1 MASAEFVRYHFS
13 FFEDTDWA
21 RQGLDVLSL
30 LALGAKERER
40 AEEMLL
46 DYLPDVRGVIGLGV
60 LRSPRAEPVLAGMIE
75 TERGSEPRFAL
86 VELAKALWQIRP
98 DVRWLDAVTEV
109 LVAAGD
115 PWERLHA
122 AEALCAFRDPAAVP
136 ALAKAL
142 DDPEALVRHHAARA
156 LLAIHGL
163 PRLPSDPRHMVYRVA
178 SGDAGRREGGKLD
191 IWAAIAG
198 RQIEIG

>member
-1 MASAEFVRYHFS
+1 MASAEFVRFRFS

-75 TERGSEPRFAL
+75 TERGSEPRFTL

-98 DVRWLDAVTEV
+98 DVRWLDVVTEA
-109 LVAAGD
+109 LASAGQSVGA
-115 PWERLHA
+115 PARCRS
-122 AEALCAFRDPAAVP
+122 ALCVPRSSSRARACKGARRSRGAGAPPCGPRPSGDSRAFPLAQRPAAHGVP
-136 ALAKAL
+136 
-142 DDPEALVRHHAARA
+142 
-156 LLAIHGL
+156 G
-163 PRLPSDPRHMVYRVA
+163 M
-178 SGDAGRREGGKLD
+178 SGDAGRREGGKQD
-191 IWAAIAG
+191 IRAAIAG
-198 RQIEIG
+198 RQIEVC

>member
-1 MASAEFVRYHFS
+1 MASAEFVRFRSS
-13 FFEDTDWA
+13 FFEDADWA
-21 RQGLDVLSL
+21 RQGLDVQAL

-40 AEEMLL
+40 AEELLL

-75 TERGSEPRFAL
+75 MELGSEPCFVL

-98 DVRWLDAVTEV
+98 DARWLDAVAEV
-109 LVAAGD
+109 LASAGD

-122 AEALCAFRDPAAVP
+122 AEALYAFRDPVAVS

-163 PRLPSDPRHMVYRVA
+163 SRLPSDPRHMVYRVA

-191 IWAAIAG
+191 IWEAIAG
-198 RQIEIG
+198 RQIEIC

>member
-1 MASAEFVRYHFS
+1 MASAEFVRFRFS
-13 FFEDTDWA
+13 FFEDADSA
-21 RQGLDVLSL
+21 RQGLDVRAL
-30 LALGAKERER
+30 LALGAEERER

-98 DVRWLDAVTEV
+98 DARWLDAVTEA
-109 LVAAGD
+109 LASAGN

-122 AEALCAFRDPAAVP
+122 AEALYAFRDPAAVP

-163 PRLPSDPRHMVYRVA
+163 SRLPSDPRHMVYRVT
-178 SGDAGRREGGKLD
+178 SGDAGRREGGKQD
-191 IWAAIAG
+191 IRAAIAR
-198 RQIEIG
+198 RQIEVC

>member
-1 MASAEFVRYHFS
+1 MVSTEFVRFRFS
-13 FFEDTDWA
+13 FFEDADWA
-21 RQGLDVLSL
+21 RQGLDVLAL
-30 LALGAKERER
+30 LALGAQERER

-60 LRSPRAEPVLAGMIE
+60 LRSTRAEPVLAGMIE
-75 TERGSEPRFAL
+75 TERGSEPRFTL
-86 VELAKALWQIRP
+86 VELARALWQIRP
-98 DVRWLDAVTEV
+98 DARWLDAVTEA
-109 LVAAGD
+109 LASAGN

-122 AEALCAFRDPAAVP
+122 AEALYTFRDPAAVP

-163 PRLPSDPRHMVYRVA
+163 SRLPSDPRHMVYRVT
-178 SGDAGRREGGKLD
+178 SGDAGRREGGKQD
-191 IWAAIAG
+191 IRAAIAG
-198 RQIEIG
+198 RRIEVC